1 MATLLVEIF
10 SSGIKHGRLVI
21 LKTRKEVKD
30 MKDQNK
36 NPQNKSQNCPTDK
49 KDQPSPE
56 NKKKDAPESR
66 KAPESKF

>member
-1 MATLLVEIF
+1 MATLFVEIF

-21 LKTRKEVKD
+21 LKARKEVRD
-30 MKDQNK
+30 MKDQSK

-49 KDQPSPE
+49 KDQAPE

>member
-1 MATLLVEIF
+1 
-10 SSGIKHGRLVI
+10 
-21 LKTRKEVKD
+21 